1 MPNDVD
7 LVRLET
13 YREAMAIYKLKQ
25 LADVEQ
31 FLMRP
36 DISPREKIETLY
48 IICESYSEML
58 DYMYDRVDK
67 IKADFDL

>member
-1 MPNDVD
+1 
-7 LVRLET
+7 
-13 YREAMAIYKLKQ
+13 MAVYKLKQ
-25 LADVEQ
+25 LADAEQ
-31 FLMRP
+31 FLMRS

-67 IKADFDL
+67 IKADYSI

>member
-1 MPNDVD
+1 MPNDID

-25 LADVEQ
+25 LTDAEQ

>member
-1 MPNDVD
+1 
-7 LVRLET
+7 
-13 YREAMAIYKLKQ
+13 MALYKIKQ
-25 LADVEQ
+25 LADAEQ
-31 FLMRP
+31 FLMRQ

-67 IKADFDL
+67 IKADFSI

>member
-1 MPNDVD
+1 MPTDID
-7 LVRLET
+7 FVRLET
-13 YREAMAIYKLKQ
+13 YREAMAVYKLKQ
-25 LADVEQ
+25 LADAEQ

-67 IKADFDL
+67 IKADYSI

>member
-1 MPNDVD
+1 LPNDID

-13 YREAMAIYKLKQ
+13 YREAMAVYKLKQ
-25 LADVEQ
+25 LADAEQ
-31 FLMRP
+31 FLMRS

-67 IKADFDL
+67 IKADYSI

>member
-1 MPNDVD
+1 MDDINIA
-7 LVRLET
+7 RLET
-13 YREAMAIYKLKQ
+13 YREAMALYKIKQ
-25 LADVEQ
+25 LADAEQ
-31 FLMRP
+31 FLMRQ

-67 IKADFDL
+67 IKADYSI

>member
-1 MPNDVD
+1 MISDID
-7 LVRLET
+7 FVRLET
-13 YREAMAIYKLKQ
+13 YREAMAVYKIKQ
-25 LADVEQ
+25 LADAEQ

>member
-25 LADVEQ
+25 LTDAEQ

>member
-1 MPNDVD
+1 MPNDVN

>member
-1 MPNDVD
+1 
-7 LVRLET
+7 
-13 YREAMAIYKLKQ
+13 MALYKIKQ
-25 LADVEQ
+25 LADAEQ

-67 IKADFDL
+67 IKADFSI

>member
-1 MPNDVD
+1 
-7 LVRLET
+7 
-13 YREAMAIYKLKQ
+13 MAIYKIKQ
-25 LADVEQ
+25 LADAEQ
-31 FLMRP
+31 FLMRQ

-67 IKADFDL
+67 IKADFSI

>member
-1 MPNDVD
+1 MDDINIA
-7 LVRLET
+7 RLET
-13 YREAMAIYKLKQ
+13 YREAMAIYKIKQ
-25 LADVEQ
+25 LADAEQ
-31 FLMRP
+31 FLMRS

-67 IKADFDL
+67 IKADYSI

>member
-7 LVRLET
+7 LVRLEM

>member
-1 MPNDVD
+1 MPTDID
-7 LVRLET
+7 FVRLET
-13 YREAMAIYKLKQ
+13 YREAMAVYKLKQ
-25 LADVEQ
+25 LADAEQ
-31 FLMRP
+31 FLMRS

-67 IKADFDL
+67 IKADFSI

>member
-1 MPNDVD
+1 
-7 LVRLET
+7 
-13 YREAMAIYKLKQ
+13 MAVYKLKQ
-25 LADVEQ
+25 LADAEQ

-67 IKADFDL
+67 IKADFNL

>member
-1 MPNDVD
+1 
-7 LVRLET
+7 
-13 YREAMAIYKLKQ
+13 MALYKIKQ
-25 LADVEQ
+25 LADAEQ
-31 FLMRP
+31 FLMRQ

-67 IKADFDL
+67 IKADYSI

>member
-1 MPNDVD
+1 MDDINIA
-7 LVRLET
+7 RLET
-13 YREAMAIYKLKQ
+13 YREAMALYKIKQ
-25 LADVEQ
+25 LADAEQ
-31 FLMRP
+31 FLMRQ

-67 IKADFDL
+67 IKADFSI

>member
-1 MPNDVD
+1 MDDINIA
-7 LVRLET
+7 RLET
-13 YREAMAIYKLKQ
+13 YREAMAIYKIKQ
-25 LADVEQ
+25 LADAEQ
-31 FLMRP
+31 FLMRQ

-67 IKADFDL
+67 IKADYSI

>member
-1 MPNDVD
+1 MDDINIA
-7 LVRLET
+7 RLET
-13 YREAMAIYKLKQ
+13 YREAMAIYKIKQ
-25 LADVEQ
+25 LADAEQ
-31 FLMRP
+31 FLMRQ

-67 IKADFDL
+67 IKADFSI